1 MTHIESQEKQM
12 DLEISTQVQGYSLEA
27 KNLKDL
33 LILYMI
39 TVSYHFWANLTVF
52 PLCGCKH

>member
-1 MTHIESQEKQM
+1 M